1 MTWYNADGLL
11 VQFGDDHN
19 DRANQDN
26 LAMAPS
32 TAGAEKEIIIN
43 VVLDRLGTGVSYS
56 TDLNND
62 GTKNGF
68 NSGDPYIPA
77 GAVVRSCELYMSET
91 ATSAGSA
98 VIEVGAYEQDGS
110 VIDANGF
117 IASTAVAA
125 LGAGVG
131 IEGAGADIGEA
142 VSTTLDAYIGV
153 DVNTAAFTAGEGK
166 LVLKYVDVA

>member
-1 MTWYNADGLL
+1 MAWYNKDGLL
-11 VQFGDDHN
+11 VQFGNDHN

-32 TAGAEKEIIIN
+32 TMGSEKELIVN

-56 TDLNND
+56 TDIDND
-62 GTKNGF
+62 GTKDGF
-68 NSGDPYIPA
+68 NTGDPFIPA
-77 GAVVRSCELYMSET
+77 GAVVTSCELYMSET
-91 ATSAGSA
+91 ATSTGSA
-98 VIEVGAYEQDGS
+98 VLEVGSYQLDGT

-142 VSTTLDAYIGV
+142 VSTTLNAYIGV
-153 DVNTAAFTAGEGK
+153 DVNVEAFTAGEGK
-166 LVLKYVDVA
+166 LVLKYVIV

>member
-1 MTWYNADGLL
+1 MAWYNKDGLL
-11 VQFGDDHN
+11 VQFGNDHN

-32 TAGAEKEIIIN
+32 TMGSEKELIVN

-56 TDLNND
+56 TDIDND
-62 GTKNGF
+62 GTKDGF
-68 NSGDPYIPA
+68 NTGDPFIPA
-77 GAVVRSCELYMSET
+77 GAVVTSCELYMSET
-91 ATSAGSA
+91 AVGVNA
-98 VIEVGAYEQDGS
+98 VLEVGSYQLDGT

-117 IASTAVAA
+117 IASTATAA
-125 LGAGVG
+125 LAAGVG

-166 LVLKYVDVA
+166 LVLKYVIV